1 MTESQA
7 NDQDFWFDKTTEKR
21 LHFDEQGNFVD
32 DEGNGP
38 QKGFEL
44 SDKFSDWVHSFV
56 RKEMLKEGLIEKAHP
71 ENGAPI
77 YHSSE
82 AFSSPKKLLV
92 VIQGTGR
99 VRAGVWSVGVCAY
112 SGLNAG
118 SVLSAMHEAK
128 HRNME
133 IIVLNP
139 NDERNKVF
147 SQRYKTNIG
156 MVRHT
161 LAIFEDLIIPSNPE
175 NVFILCHSM
184 GGECTVSVLKKFPE
198 WSIEHIRAVAMT
210 DACESRVSIEGL
222 KMRQWCLDHNS
233 NWICSTE
240 EPDKRLR
247 DGIASK
253 HFSAGTKDHPL
264 STARA
269 WTFIWT
275 FFDSKGAQND
285 VFEKH
290 DIADYQGAEEIIDGY
305 NEEEPVC
312 RP

>member
-1 MTESQA
+1 MTENQEKDS
-7 NDQDFWFDKTTEKR
+7 NFWFDQTTKQK
-21 LHFDEQGNFVD
+21 LHFDDSGKFVD
-32 DEGNGP
+32 EEGNGP
-38 QKGFEL
+38 QKGFKL
-44 SDKFSDWVHSFV
+44 SDEFSDWIHSFV
-56 RKEMLKEGLIEKAHP
+56 VKKMLESGLKEIKHP

-77 YHSSE
+77 YASPN
-82 AFSSPKKLLV
+82 AFNSPKKLLV

-112 SGLNAG
+112 AGLDAG
-118 SVLSAMHEAK
+118 SALSAIREANQ
-128 HRNME
+128 RNME
-133 IIVLNP
+133 IVILNP

-161 LAIFEDLIIPSNPE
+161 LAIFEDLIIPANPE
-175 NVFILCHSM
+175 NIFILCHSM
-184 GGECTVSVLKKFPE
+184 GGECTVSVIKKFPE
-198 WSIEHIRAVAMT
+198 WSIEHIRAIAMT
-210 DACESRVSIEGL
+210 DACESRVTVDGL

-240 EPDKRLR
+240 SPNTSLR

-264 STARA
+264 STSKA
-269 WTFIWT
+269 WPFIWA
-275 FFDSKGAQND
+275 FFDNKGAASDQ
-285 VFEKH
+285 FEVV
-290 DIADYQGAEEIIDGY
+290 DISQYQGEEEII
-305 NEEEPVC
+305 EPSSSEEPVC